1 MQDNLSIGCISCL
14 FNLKFFPVWACHH
27 ERQICVIRHVLSL
40 MLSCTKKKS
49 LMLSIFLPSKCWG
62 SFRNRS
68 RNGEPHVCQEWG
80 IIWIRRSPN
89 SELYCS
95 FPQRLDCLTGWEVTD
110 EARTCRGL
118 ARTGNMAAWRSI
130 NLLFPRKEK
139 ESLSFFWLVAGSCS
153 SSRALIGW

>member
-1 MQDNLSIGCISCL
+1 MYIQSEVFSRLSMSSWETNLCHTACL
-14 FNLKFFPVWACHH
+14 KSYAELY
-27 ERQICVIRHVLSL
+27 Q
-40 MLSCTKKKS
+40 KKS
-49 LMLSIFLPSKCWG
+49 FMLSIFLPSKCWG